1 MCDFYQ
7 LMIKMNFT
15 KEKNLTVL
23 SNALSVLF
31 FILLIVFWG
40 VYYPNHLVQKEQ
52 MQLFLTDF
60 GYLTSHLAI
69 QGGFAIY
76 FGEFL
81 TQFFLYPWIGAFIIS
96 GIIFSLYS
104 SIQCLLKKLF
114 GNRLNVLAFLPAI
127 GYSFLLCND
136 FYYISGALAV
146 GASIWTVLIYL
157 RLAAPNIRMV
167 FGLIFIPIIYWLF
180 GGAYILFVLSVISV
194 ELIIRLKKD
203 MHISRMPHIW
213 WFIMGCMLIGI
224 ALPVIVRRYLVVD
237 TLLQCYYSS
246 AYYKFSLVFPS
257 AVKLIFISVPLLIFY
272 QFIVQTTILAKFR
285 TILQGIF
292 GAFLLLF
299 IGYGFHN
306 YPNKEEEK
314 EMMYDNMVNR
324 HQWSD
329 IIRKAESNPPTG
341 SQGRLAL
348 MLALGQTDQLSTRL
362 FSFSPKLTDF
372 FIPYNLHGMAP
383 LIANEPYFYLGLNNF
398 AQMLAMESID
408 STPDAVMPVRAVK
421 RYAETCIIN
430 GQNEVAAKYLSYLQK
445 TLFYRNWANDAS
457 KYLNDEEKIKDHP
470 LWGKLRARQV
480 KDDFYFQFD
489 QVDLTLIA
497 LLRSN
502 PKNRMAYEYLM
513 SSFLLQK
520 DLDQFL
526 KFLPL
531 SLSMDYSE
539 TPLIYQEALVYAK
552 TLLPEWPEALAQYKI
567 SDDVQRRIEIY
578 AESFKNGGNKNPGL
592 MKQLYGNTYWYYIH
606 FIEIRE
612 NK

>member
-1 MCDFYQ
+1 
-7 LMIKMNFT
+7 MIKVNFT
-15 KEKNLTVL
+15 KENNVRIL
-23 SNALSVLF
+23 SNSLSFLF
-31 FILLIVFWG
+31 FILLLVFWG
-40 VYYPNHLVQKEQ
+40 VFYSNHLVQKEQ

-60 GYLTSHLAI
+60 GYLTHHLSI

-76 FGEFL
+76 LGEFL
-81 TQFFLYPWIGAFIIS
+81 TQFFLYPWIGALIIS
-96 GIIFSLYS
+96 GIIFSIYFALK
-104 SIQCLLKKLF
+104 CLLKQLF
-114 GNRLNVLAFLPAI
+114 GIQLNMLAFFPAM

-146 GASIWTVLIYL
+146 GVSIWAVVIYL
-157 RLAAPNIRMV
+157 KLAAPNIRMV
-167 FGLIFIPIIYWLF
+167 LGLIFIPVIYWLF
-180 GGAYILFVLSVISV
+180 GGADILFVLSVISV
-194 ELIIRLKKD
+194 ELIHRFKKE
-203 MHISRMPHIW
+203 MQISRMPYIW
-213 WFIMGCMLIGI
+213 WFITGCMLIGI
-224 ALPVIVRRYLVVD
+224 ALPMIVHRFIVID
-237 TLLQCYYSS
+237 NLLQCYYSS
-246 AYYKFSLVFPS
+246 AYYKFSLVFPL
-257 AVKLIFISVPLLIFY
+257 AVKLIFISVPLLIVY
-272 QFIVQTTILAKFR
+272 QFIVQTTIPVKFR
-285 TILQGIF
+285 TILQVVF
-292 GAFLLLF
+292 GAILLLF
-299 IGYGFHN
+299 IGYGFRN
-306 YPNKEEEK
+306 YQNTEEEK

-329 IIRKAESNPPTG
+329 IIRKAETDPPTG
-341 SQGRLAL
+341 NQGRLAL

-430 GQNEVAAKYLSYLQK
+430 GQYEVASKYLGYLQK
-445 TLFYRNWANDAS
+445 TFFYRNWANEAS
-457 KYLNDEEKIKDHP
+457 KYLNDEEKINAHP
-470 LWGKLRARQV
+470 IWGKLRRDQV
-480 KDDFYFQFD
+480 KDNFYFQFD

-502 PKNRMAYEYLM
+502 PKNKMAYEYLM

-531 SLSMDYSE
+531 SLSMDYSG

-552 TLLPEWPEALAQYKI
+552 TLLPEWPESLAQYKI

-592 MKQLYGNTYWYYIH
+592 MKQLYGNTYWYYVH
-606 FIEIRE
+606 FIEIHE